1 MRWFERPFPGSD
13 RDQHWYM
20 LRTEHQLEQ
29 FTEQRAES
37 QARAFLEDRI
47 PKRIDPGSV
56 KALCVEDHFHVG
68 TRYKDVPNC
77 IHRFRSLEYLRI
89 PTRYVPHLREDSIP
103 SSVRVLETIGD
114 CPATFPEGIS
124 LPNVVRL
131 EAPTAPLKFT
141 AVTFPNL
148 RHLELRFDG
157 KRSMFPVLRDLSRLH
172 SLSIGPNRDPEIF
185 EAVGAKAL
193 AVLNL
198 AGGAIDSLAGIERLR
213 SLSAVGLRS
222 LDKLKDISALP
233 KLPKLKDVMI
243 TWCGKLSAFDP
254 LLRLAALKYLDIFG
268 CKSFRLDKYQAA
280 LAGRNLRKLSLP
292 PENWLRRASRRR

>member
-1 MRWFERPFPGSD
+1 
-13 RDQHWYM
+13 
-20 LRTEHQLEQ
+20 
-29 FTEQRAES
+29 
-37 QARAFLEDRI
+37 
-47 PKRIDPGSV
+47 
-56 KALCVEDHFHVG
+56 
-68 TRYKDVPNC
+68 
-77 IHRFRSLEYLRI
+77 
-89 PTRYVPHLREDSIP
+89 
-103 SSVRVLETIGD
+103 
-114 CPATFPEGIS
+114 
-124 LPNVVRL
+124 
-131 EAPTAPLKFT
+131 
-141 AVTFPNL
+141 
-148 RHLELRFDG
+148 
-157 KRSMFPVLRDLSRLH
+157 MFPVLRDLSRLH

-268 CKSFRLDKYQAA
+268 CKSFRLDKYQ
-280 LAGRNLRKLSLP
+280 
-292 PENWLRRASRRR
+292 